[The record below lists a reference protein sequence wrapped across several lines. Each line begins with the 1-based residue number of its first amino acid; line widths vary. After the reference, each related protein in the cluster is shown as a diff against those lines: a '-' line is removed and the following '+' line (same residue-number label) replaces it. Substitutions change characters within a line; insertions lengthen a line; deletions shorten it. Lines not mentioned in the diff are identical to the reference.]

1 MAHSFTLPICK
12 KTKQLYLDTSFAD
25 GQPTQ
30 EKSCMVKTEDIDNAN
45 RRYPV
50 EQPSILLWRK
60 VYANKE

>member
-1 MAHSFTLPICK
+1 
-12 KTKQLYLDTSFAD
+12 
-25 GQPTQ
+25 
-30 EKSCMVKTEDIDNAN
+30 MVKTEDIDNAN